1 MGKSVLEYLGVGVAI
16 AGAGICIAGTPGLA
30 YAETE
35 TGDPP
40 SISEHTNTKRTD
52 DSDTARDDPTSDD
65 TDQEPADEEDTEEDP
80 APEESEDEAEP
91 APDDDADTVGTPEG
105 ETAPETPEAS
115 PVESPTEDEADSSD
129 GYSAGSVESTR
140 PAAEPEEQEEAEITP
155 APAAPTRKRSSAP
168 EITEPEP
175 EAATAT
181 ASVPT
186 AASTMAIE
194 EADASVHTATAA
206 GSAVATATP
215 NPVVTVL
222 AGVLTFLGLNTPE
235 APSNPLGAL
244 VWGLFRRVETALG
257 VVPRAGDTTVSAPT
271 SEGVVTGDVGFDD
284 AGLPLTYS
292 SSVNPD
298 YGTVLVNPDG
308 TFSFTPTRAARL
320 AAGVP
325 GTNLAATITVT
336 AANGL
341 AATNTTLTVPVSPY
355 EPGTVIDTVAVG
367 WFVNTM
373 ALSPDGSY
381 LYVTATDVDDDTQ
394 TITGTVKVV
403 DTATGTVLRS
413 IPTGT
418 EQPLDIAFTPDG
430 AYAYATMPN
439 DTVLVINRGHA
450 VFAAISTNQAPTDV
464 AVTPDGKYAYVPN
477 SGYPFG
483 YVAVIDTA
491 TQTKIGEIPIAWGGT
506 DIAIA
511 DTSNGALAYI
521 TENGVDGTFTVKVI
535 DTGVNIVVD
544 TIGPL
549 DIPAGAVLTSPDG
562 SRVYISTNSADGVV
576 YVIDTDTNSVES
588 TIQVGNWISAP
599 VLSPDGAY
607 LYVVSEGKVLRIDT
621 ATNTVVGD
629 PITTVTEPLTLA
641 VSADGS
647 LLYIASSTSDTLS
660 VVYTGNR
667 IEEAAV

>member
-1 MGKSVLEYLGVGVAI
+1 MGKSVLEFLGAGVAI
-16 AGAGICIAGTPGLA
+16 AGAGLCIAGAPGLA

-35 TGDPP
+35 SGDPP
-40 SISEHTNTKRTD
+40 SASEHADTESTESTD
-52 DSDTARDDPTSDD
+52 DSATTRDEPTPGD
-65 TDQEPADEEDTEEDP
+65 TDEEPTDEEPTDEVAATDEEPATEEPEIP
-80 APEESEDEAEP
+80 AS
-91 APDDDADTVGTPEG
+91 DDADTVSTPDDGTA
-105 ETAPETPEAS
+105 TETPAA
-115 PVESPTEDEADSSD
+115 SPTEPEVDSGD
-129 GYSAGSVESTR
+129 GYSAGST
-140 PAAEPEEQEEAEITP
+140 PPPAEPEPEEEETSP
-155 APAAPTRKRSSAP
+155 EPTAPSKKRESAS
-168 EITEPEP
+168 EFGEP
-175 EAATAT
+175 EAATAP
-181 ASVPT
+181 VP
-186 AASTMAIE
+186 AAAPTVVTE
-194 EADASVHTATAA
+194 QTGTPVHTATAA
-206 GSAVATATP
+206 GSAVATAVP

-271 SEGVVTGDVGFDD
+271 AEGVVTGDAGFDD
-284 AGLPLTYS
+284 AGLPMTFS

-308 TFSFTPTRAARL
+308 TFTFTPTRAARL
-320 AAGVP
+320 AAGLP
-325 GTNLAATITVT
+325 GANLTATITVT
-336 AANGL
+336 ATNGL
-341 AATNTTLTVPVSPY
+341 AATNTTLIVPVSPY
-355 EPGTVIDTVAVG
+355 ERGAVIGTIPVG
-367 WFVNTM
+367 WYVNTM

-381 LYVTATDVDDDTQ
+381 LYVAATDIDIDAQ
-394 TITGTVKVV
+394 TATGTVKVV
-403 DTATGTVLRS
+403 DTATGTVVKS
-413 IPTGT
+413 IPTGND
-418 EQPLDIAFTPDG
+418 QPRDIAFTPDG

-450 VFAAISTNQAPTDV
+450 VFAAISTNEAPTDV

-491 TQTKIGEIPIAWGGT
+491 TQAKIGEIPIATGGT

-511 DTSNGALAYI
+511 STATGAMAYI
-521 TENGVDGTFTVKVI
+521 TENSADGTFTVKVI

-549 DIPAGAVLTSPDG
+549 DIPAGSILASPDS
-562 SRVYISTNSADGVV
+562 SRVYISTNSVDGVV

-588 TIQVGNWISAP
+588 TIRVGNWISAP

-607 LYVVSEGKVLRIDT
+607 LYVVSDGAVLTINT
-621 ATNTVVGD
+621 ATNAVVGE
-629 PITTVTEPLTLA
+629 PITTVTEPFNLA
-641 VSADGS
+641 VNADGS
-647 LLYIASSTSDTLS
+647 LLYVASSTSDTLS

-667 IEEAAV
+667 SGETR